1 MMMRSTPMR
10 NSEMLRQGNDAVRLR
25 PGRRGF
31 LGAIG
36 AGIVSVAVPMGALA
50 FTVDEARRL
59 IQSLV
64 DDISDVIQSRK
75 PLAAMI
81 SDFENIFERYA
92 DVDIIA
98 RSALGPAAR
107 AASGAQMN
115 AYVEAFKGYI
125 ARKYGKRFREFDGGR
140 IQVEDARPLKS
151 FYEVITTAF
160 LSGQKPFEVRFHA
173 SDRGGRPLFFNI
185 IIEGVNMLATERT
198 EIGAMLDQN
207 GGSIDRLTEA
217 LRRAG

>member
-1 MMMRSTPMR
+1 MPRLTRTPPQQR
-10 NSEMLRQGNDAVRLR
+10 LNSLRLR
-25 PGRRGF
+25 PGRRAVLAAMGAGF
-31 LGAIG
+31 LGLGG
-36 AGIVSVAVPMGALA
+36 ARTALA
-50 FTVDEARRL
+50 FDVGDARSL

-64 DDISDVIQSRK
+64 DDISDVIQSGK
-75 PLAAMI
+75 PQAEMI
-81 SDFENIFERYA
+81 RDFERIFDRYA
-92 DVDIIA
+92 DVNIIA

-107 AASGAQMN
+107 AASDAQMR
-115 AYVEAFKGYI
+115 AYTEAFKGYI

-173 SDRGGRPLFFNI
+173 SDRSGRPLFFNI
-185 IIEGVNMLATERT
+185 IIEGVNMLASERT

-207 GGSIDRLTEA
+207 GGSVDRLTQA
-217 LRRAG
+217 LRQAG

>member
-1 MMMRSTPMR
+1 MTRSIPMPQPSLPARR
-10 NSEMLRQGNDAVRLR
+10 NDLV
-25 PGRRGF
+25 PVTGRRAF
-31 LGAIG
+31 LAALGAG
-36 AGIVSVAVPMGALA
+36 AVTVGTARAALA
-50 FTVDEARRL
+50 FTVDDARRL
-59 IQSLV
+59 IQALV
-64 DDISDVIQSRK
+64 DDISDVIASGK
-75 PLAAMI
+75 PLNAMI
-81 SDFENIFERYA
+81 ADFERIFARYA

-98 RSALGPAAR
+98 RSALGPTARSASAA
-107 AASGAQMN
+107 QLN
-115 AYVEAFKGYI
+115 AYVEAFRGYV

>member
-1 MMMRSTPMR
+1 MS
-10 NSEMLRQGNDAVRLR
+10 RQANNRRTR

-31 LGAIG
+31 LAALAAGALT
-36 AGIVSVAVPMGALA
+36 MGVWRPALA
-50 FTVDEARRL
+50 FTVSEARNL
-59 IQSLV
+59 IQALV
-64 DDISDVIQSRK
+64 DDINEAIYSKQSQ
-75 PLAAMI
+75 AAMI
-81 SDFENIFERYA
+81 RDFERILERYA

-98 RSALGPAAR
+98 RSVLGPPAR
-107 AASGAQMN
+107 SASAAQMN
-115 AYVEAFKGYI
+115 AYIEAFKGYI

-140 IQVEDARPLKS
+140 IRVEDARPLKS

-207 GGSIDRLTEA
+207 GGSMDRLTEA

>member
-1 MMMRSTPMR
+1 MMMRSTPMQPSTMPR
-10 NSEMLRQGNDAVRLR
+10 QPNSVFVRA
-25 PGRRGF
+25 GRRGV
-31 LGAIG
+31 LAAIG
-36 AGIVSVAVPMGALA
+36 AGVLSIGVPRMALA
-50 FTVDEARRL
+50 FTVDDARRL

-64 DDISDVIQSRK
+64 DDISDVIESRK
-75 PLAAMI
+75 PQAAMI
-81 SDFENIFERYA
+81 SDFEQIFGRYA
-92 DVDIIA
+92 DVTIIA
-98 RSALGPAAR
+98 QSALGPAAR

-115 AYVEAFKGYI
+115 AYVAAYKGYL

-140 IQVEDARPLKS
+140 IRVEDARPLKS

-185 IIEGVNMLATERT
+185 IIEGVNMLSTERT

-207 GGSIDRLTEA
+207 GGSIDRLTQA

>member
-1 MMMRSTPMR
+1 MSRQRSNPW
-10 NSEMLRQGNDAVRLR
+10 VR
-25 PGRRGF
+25 PGRRGVLAGF
-31 LGAIG
+31 MTGVLAVGAWH
-36 AGIVSVAVPMGALA
+36 PALA
-50 FTVDEARRL
+50 FTVNEARNL
-59 IQSLV
+59 IQALV
-64 DDISDVIQSRK
+64 DDINAVIYSGK
-75 PLAAMI
+75 PEAAMI
-81 SDFENIFERYA
+81 RDFERIFDRYA

-98 RSALGPAAR
+98 RSALGPPAR
-107 AASGAQMN
+107 SASAAQMN
-115 AYVEAFKGYI
+115 AYIEAFKGYI

-140 IQVEDARPLKS
+140 IRVEDARPLKS

-160 LSGQKPFEVRFHA
+160 LKGEKPFEVRFHA

-207 GGSIDRLTEA
+207 GGSIDRLSEA